1 LVHDVPAGSASESP
15 SLRELARLSDNELM
29 EQLRAGHKDALAV
42 LFDRYHRLV
51 LSVAL
56 RIVRDPGES
65 EDVVQNVFLDVYRA
79 VEKFDPAKGNTKIW
93 ILQYAYHRAINRRQ
107 YLNARRF
114 YTQEDISDLGT
125 VEAGPSSMLGK
136 LNVEETKLLLRNG
149 LATLSTSQ
157 RRVIELACYDGFSM
171 KEIAAKTGEPLHNV
185 RHHYYRGLEKLR
197 GFVKGDVKAKAVGA
211 GK

>member
-1 LVHDVPAGSASESP
+1 VPALPAGRASEGP
-15 SLRELARLSDNELM
+15 TLRELTRLTDDELM
-29 EQLRAGHKDALAV
+29 EHLRLGHQDALAV

-79 VEKFDPAKGNTKIW
+79 VAQFDPAKGAAKTW

-107 YLNARRF
+107 YLNARSF
-114 YTQEDISDLGT
+114 YKQEDISDFAPT
-125 VEAGPSSMLGK
+125 IPGPGSVFSALTADD
-136 LNVEETKLLLRNG
+136 TKLLLRKG
-149 LATLSTSQ
+149 LRTLSYPQ
-157 RRVIELACYDGFSM
+157 RRVIELASYDGFSM
-171 KEIAAKTGEPLHNV
+171 KEISEKTGEPLHNV

-197 GFVKGDVKAKAVGA
+197 SFVSGTPKAKAAGA
-211 GK
+211 GE